1 MPTPSRATKPT
12 QMKDTLRANLFIP
25 ALLLAVGIA
34 LAGFFVGRT
43 LFNAKVGIN
52 TAEAKGLSERRVT
65 ADTASW
71 SVSFSVVGKSRE
83 DVPNLYQQAEA
94 NQQAIA
100 KILTDGGLTSDEIE
114 FGIIDY
120 SVRDFRDVTNL
131 LVDQDHTLT
140 GSVRIET
147 TNVDLIKPLRISV
160 NQLVAR
166 GMDIT
171 NSSPSYHFTGL
182 NEIKPDMLKE
192 AARNARIAATEFA
205 ENAGAKVGRIRHARQ
220 GAFIIVDV
228 GQSHGDTR
236 SLEKDVRVVTT
247 IEFYLTD

>member
-1 MPTPSRATKPT
+1 
-12 QMKDTLRANLFIP
+12 MKDFFRASQIIP
-25 ALLLAVGIA
+25 ALLIAAGIA
-34 LAGFFVGRT
+34 LAGFFIGKT

-52 TAEAKGLSERRVT
+52 TAEAKGLSERRVI
-65 ADTASW
+65 ADSASW
-71 SVSFSVVGKSRE
+71 SISFSVSGKSRQ
-83 DVPNLYQQAEA
+83 DVPALYQQAET
-94 NQQAIA
+94 NQKAIS
-100 KILTDGGLTSDEIE
+100 KILTDGGLDEKEIE

-120 SVRDFRDVTNL
+120 SVRDFRDDDNQ
-131 LVDQDHTLT
+131 LVDQNHTLT
-140 GSVRIET
+140 SSVRVET
-147 TNVDLIKPLRISV
+147 DKVALIKKLRTSV
-160 NQLVAR
+160 NQLVAQ

-171 NSSPSYHFTGL
+171 NRAPSYRFTGL
-182 NEIKPDMLKE
+182 NNIKPDMLKE

-228 GQSHGDTR
+228 GQNHGDTR

>member
-1 MPTPSRATKPT
+1 MKDSFRAT
-12 QMKDTLRANLFIP
+12 QIIP
-25 ALLLAVGIA
+25 ALLLAAGIA
-34 LAGFFVGRT
+34 LAGFFIGKT
-43 LFNAKVGIN
+43 LFNARVGIN
-52 TAEAKGLSERRVT
+52 TAESKGLSERRVT
-65 ADTASW
+65 ADSASW
-71 SVSFSVVGKSRE
+71 SISFSVSGKSRE
-83 DVPNLYQQAEA
+83 DVPALYRQTET

-100 KILTDGGLTSDEIE
+100 KILTDGGLTSEEIE

-120 SVRDFRDVTNL
+120 SVRDFRDENNQ
-131 LVDQDHTLT
+131 LVDQNHTLT
-140 GSVRIET
+140 GSVSVET
-147 TNVDLIKPLRISV
+147 KNVDLIKPLRVSV
-160 NQLVAR
+160 NQLVAQ

-171 NSSPSYHFTGL
+171 NRAPSYHFTGL

>member
-1 MPTPSRATKPT
+1 MKNFFRSSQIIPS
-12 QMKDTLRANLFIP
+12 
-25 ALLLAVGIA
+25 LLLALGIS
-34 LAGFFVGRT
+34 LAGYFIGKT

-65 ADTASW
+65 ADSATW
-71 SVSFSVVGKSRE
+71 SISFSVAGKSRE
-83 DVPNLYQQAEA
+83 DVERLYREAEE
-94 NQQAIA
+94 NQKAIA
-100 KILTDGGLTSDEIE
+100 KILTDGGLDAEEIE

-120 SVRDFRDVTNL
+120 SVRDYRDDDNQ
-131 LVDQDHTLT
+131 LVDQSHSLSS
-140 GSVRIET
+140 SVLVET
-147 TNVDLIKPLRISV
+147 DKVNLIKKLRISI
-160 NQLVAR
+160 NQLVAQ
-166 GMDIT
+166 GMDLT
-171 NSSPSYHFTGL
+171 NRAPNFHFNGL

-228 GQSHGDTR
+228 GQNHGDTK

>member
-1 MPTPSRATKPT
+1 MKEFFRAS
-12 QMKDTLRANLFIP
+12 QILP
-25 ALLLAVGIA
+25 ALLIAIGIS
-34 LAGFFVGRT
+34 LAGYFVGKT
-43 LFNAKVGIN
+43 LFNAKVAIN

-65 ADTASW
+65 ADSASW
-71 SVSFSVVGKSRE
+71 SVSFSVTGQTRE
-83 DVPNLYQQAEA
+83 DVPRLYQEAEGA
-94 NQQAIA
+94 QNSIA
-100 KILTDGGLTSDEIE
+100 QILTAGGLTADEIE

-120 SVRDFRDVTNL
+120 SVRDYRDENNQ
-131 LVDQDHTLT
+131 LVDQNHYLT
-140 GSVRIET
+140 GSVSVQ
-147 TNVDLIKPLRISV
+147 TNKVALIKSLRTSV
-160 NQLVAR
+160 NQLVAQ

-171 NSSPSYHFTGL
+171 NRAPSYHFTGL
-182 NEIKPDMLKE
+182 NDIKPDMLKE

-228 GQSHGDTR
+228 GQSHGDTK

>member
-1 MPTPSRATKPT
+1 
-12 QMKDTLRANLFIP
+12 MKDLFRASHIIP
-25 ALLLAVGIA
+25 ALLLAAGTS
-34 LAGFFVGRT
+34 LAGYFIGKT

-65 ADTASW
+65 ADAASW
-71 SVSFSVVGKSRE
+71 SISFSVSGKSKQE
-83 DVPNLYQQAEA
+83 IPQLYRQAED
-94 NQQAIA
+94 NQKAIA
-100 KILTDGGLTSDEIE
+100 TILTNGGLDEDEIE

-120 SVRDFRDVTNL
+120 SVRDFRDEDNQ
-131 LVDQDHTLT
+131 LVDQNHTLT
-140 GSVRIET
+140 GSVSVET
-147 TNVDLIKPLRISV
+147 DKVALIKQLRTSV
-160 NQLVAR
+160 NQLVAQ

-171 NSSPSYHFTGL
+171 NRAPSYHFTGL
-182 NEIKPDMLKE
+182 NEIKPDMLRE

>member
-1 MPTPSRATKPT
+1 
-12 QMKDTLRANLFIP
+12 MKDFFRASQIIP
-25 ALLLAVGIA
+25 ALLLAAGIA
-34 LAGFFVGRT
+34 LAGFFIGKT

-65 ADTASW
+65 ADSASW
-71 SVSFSVVGKSRE
+71 SISFSVSGKSRA
-83 DVPNLYQQAEA
+83 DVPDLYRQAEA
-94 NQQAIA
+94 NQNAIA
-100 KILTDGGLTSDEIE
+100 KILTDGGLASEEIE

-120 SVRDFRDVTNL
+120 SVRDFRDSTNQ

-140 GSVRIET
+140 GSVMVET
-147 TNVDLIKPLRISV
+147 KNVALIKSLRISI
-160 NQLVAR
+160 NQLVAQ

-171 NSSPSYHFTGL
+171 NRAPSYRFTGL